1 MTLTWGVNTLVGEKV
16 VVCTLNKKILSCKL
30 LHDGFP
36 QKPFFPTRR
45 RSEEVVEVFTY

>member
-30 LHDGFP
+30 LSDRWGGVANY
-36 QKPFFPTRR
+36 T
-45 RSEEVVEVFTY
+45 

>member
-30 LHDGFP
+30 LHDSGGGVLRGWL
-36 QKPFFPTRR
+36 TNY
-45 RSEEVVEVFTY
+45 T